1 MTEET
6 TSAEAG
12 NVATATNAEAAAAT
26 TSQPSWLDDLPDDL
40 KSSPSLSKFETKEG
54 FAKSYINLEKMLGS
68 EKVPVPK
75 DGDAE
80 GWTRYLKAGGLPD
93 APDGYAFTKP
103 ESLPEGFNYDEGLD
117 KRIAGMM
124 HEAKLLPAQARDMRE
139 KLMALVAEGATQN
152 LEAAKAQQAERSVAV
167 ERGMQALKQEWG
179 PSFDQRG
186 KVAGAAISK
195 FLSPETIAAMES
207 AGLANDPAIIKDM
220 YNLGVKL
227 AGEKELIGVA
237 EQSQSPGD
245 LDSAI
250 ADFREKNSAALFD
263 RSHADHGL
271 RTKELTALFERR
283 FGTNPVA

>member
-1 MTEET
+1 LTEET
-6 TSAEAG
+6 TSADAG

-75 DGDAE
+75 EGDAE
-80 GWTRYLKAGGLPD
+80 GWARYLKAGGLPD
-93 APDGYAFTKP
+93 SADGYAFTKP
-103 ESLPEGFNYDEGLD
+103 EKLPEGFQYDEALD
-117 KRIAGMM
+117 KRLAGIM
-124 HEAKLLPAQARDMRE
+124 HKAQALPGQAKVLRE
-139 KLMALVAEGATQN
+139 ELMALVAEGATQN
-152 LEAAKAQQAERSVAV
+152 LDAAKAKEAERSVAI
-167 ERGMQALKQEWG
+167 ERGLQALKQEWG
-179 PSFDQRG
+179 PAFEQRG
-186 KVAGAAISK
+186 KVAGAAIGK

-245 LDSAI
+245 LDTAI
-250 ADFREKNSAALFD
+250 ADFREKHSTALFD

-283 FGTNPVA
+283 FGTNPAA